1 MSRVHRGP
9 KALTWLLA
17 ALGEPTRRRAYEA
30 VREARRPMS
39 RVEVAEMVGIGVR
52 LAAFHLDKL
61 VSEGLLTAYYAR
73 PAGNKGGPGAG
84 RPPKW
89 YVAGTDGFD
98 ITLPPRRHDLAAM
111 ILLHSLEGPAGG
123 SRERLLEEARRCGRG
138 LAEQAASQDLEPLLS
153 GMGYEPHPAPGRGI
167 DLSNCPFHELA
178 NEDRDR
184 ICPMNLALLRGITEV
199 ISGSHALVQEQREG
213 FCCVR
218 LTGEAPGIGQVQ
230 GRT

>member
-1 MSRVHRGP
+1 VAV
-9 KALTWLLA
+9 AL
-17 ALGEPTRRRAYEA
+17 
-30 VREARRPMS
+30 
-39 RVEVAEMVGIGVR
+39 GIGVR

-61 VSEGLLTAYYAR
+61 VNEGLLSAYYAR
-73 PAGNKGGPGAG
+73 PVGNKGGPGAG

-98 ITLPPRRHDLAAM
+98 ITLPPRRHDIAAM
-111 ILLHSLEGPAGG
+111 ILLRSLEGPVGG

-153 GMGYEPHPAPGRGI
+153 GMGYEPHPAPGQSI

-178 NEDRDR
+178 DEDRDTV
-184 ICPMNLALLRGITEV
+184 CPMNLALLQGITDV
-199 ISGSHALVQEQREG
+199 ASGSYTPMPEQRAG

-218 LTGEAPGIGQVQ
+218 LIPGEVPGTGQAQ
-230 GRT
+230 GRTPGPSV